1 MARNPQYLVI
11 LASAV
16 CSDYL
21 CDFAATGFV
30 LNPAGDPGPGSAYC
44 ERCGRKIV
52 AEYCEKIE
60 PGWRFQPGKI
70 HGDLAVRPEATPEPP
85 EPPSRPVG
93 KDDCAFVSY
102 VVDRLTS

>member
-1 MARNPQYLVI
+1 M
-11 LASAV
+11 

-30 LNPAGDPGPGSAYC
+30 LGAVGDPGSGGAYC
-44 ERCGRKIV
+44 ERCGRKMI
-52 AEYCEKIE
+52 AEHCKKIE

-70 HGDLAVRPEATPEPP
+70 DGDLA
-85 EPPSRPVG
+85 SLPVG
-93 KDDCAFVSY
+93 KDDCAFLSY